1 MQTDEY
7 DLPLNAPDAAAVT
20 ALRRSVGRLLRFRHG
35 MLDPVEPWTAA
46 GEPFPLASV
55 LDAYVGALSTEAGIA
70 AESGARFAAARRGF
84 AGLALT
90 DRERDHVEAAG
101 LLLAGD
107 LGAAGAVLA
116 RISMRHPRDLIAL
129 AVGHQVDFLRGD
141 AVALR
146 DRIGAVLPFSGEDDP
161 HYGCLLG
168 MYAFGAEE
176 NGHWEYAE
184 ELGRRAVSLDAENV
198 WAIHAV
204 AHTYEMR
211 ARGDDG
217 LRWIEERRGQW
228 DGDNYMRLHIAWHHA
243 LFLLEA
249 GDADA
254 VLRIYDRTLAPEKTS
269 GTALEILNG
278 SSLLWRLHLAG
289 ADVHDR
295 FTELAKAWRPRAG
308 EPWCAFNDWHAAMCF
323 AGAGDADAAA
333 ELLRSRERYAAEAG
347 SAEAENAAVTAAVG
361 LPVCRAI
368 VAFAR
373 GRHREVLDLLMP
385 VRRELYRCGGSH
397 AQRDVVHQT
406 LLEAALRAGRR
417 DEARTLVG
425 ERLAVRPASP
435 FNRRKKLELTATADA

>member
-1 MQTDEY
+1 MQTDQY

-20 ALRRSVGRLLRFRHG
+20 ALEHSVGRLLRFRHG
-35 MLDPVEPWTAA
+35 MLDPVAPWTAA

-55 LDAYVGALSTEAGIA
+55 LDAYVGALSTEAGFA
-70 AESGARFAAARRGF
+70 AASGAAFAEARRGF
-84 AGLALT
+84 AGLPLT

-107 LGAAGAVLA
+107 FGAAGAVLA
-116 RISMRHPRDLIAL
+116 RISLRYPRDLIAL

-141 AVALR
+141 AIALR
-146 DRIGAVLPFSGEDDP
+146 DRIGAVLPFVGDDDP

-184 ELGRRAVSLDAENV
+184 ELGRRAASLDAENV
-198 WAIHAV
+198 WAVHAV

-211 ARGDDG
+211 ARGEDG

-228 DGDNYMRLHIAWHHA
+228 DGENYMRLHIAWHHC

-249 GDADA
+249 GDPGA
-254 VLRIYDRTLAPEKTS
+254 VLRIYDRTLAPERTS

-289 ADVHDR
+289 VDVHDR
-295 FTELAKAWRPRAG
+295 FTEMAKAWRPRAE

-323 AGAGDADAAA
+323 AGAGDLDAAA
-333 ELLRSRERYAAEAG
+333 ALLRSREAYAAET
-347 SAEAENAAVTAAVG
+347 ENAAVTAAVG

-373 GRHREVLDLLMP
+373 GRYREVVDLLMP

-397 AQRDVVHQT
+397 AQRDVVHRT
-406 LLEAALRAGRR
+406 LVEAALRGGCR
-417 DEARTLVG
+417 DEARMLVG
-425 ERLAVRPASP
+425 ERLAVRPGSP
-435 FNRRKKLELTATADA
+435 FDRRKLRELTETADA